1 MSSVYRWRD
10 SGHLDRAVETAGSQE
25 AFDDAVASMLNG
37 YRGYQ
42 LILVGL
48 TKASWRRW
56 SSWPVKALKGPS
68 L

>member
-1 MSSVYRWRD
+1 MSSVNRWRD
-10 SGHLDRAVETAGSQE
+10 AGHLDRVVETAGGQE
-25 AFDDAVASMLNG
+25 AFDDAVAGMLAS

-48 TKASWRRW
+48 TKASWRMW